1 MRRVPDFGVLPP
13 THYTKVSGSSVA
25 YQVIG
30 DGPIDVIW
38 VTSWFSH
45 IDGRWQEPR
54 WHRFWSQMSTWC
66 RLILYDRRGSGAS
79 DAFPEGAHPT
89 WEDWAEDIA
98 AVMDAV
104 GSERAAIVASSD
116 AGPSGALFAATLPGR
131 VTSLVLVNSSARF
144 LRGPDYPYGVT
155 KDFAESFI
163 AAAEHSWG
171 NEALVE
177 MVVPSMAHDR
187 DYLEFWARYQRMV
200 ASPMT
205 AGRQMRMQILNAD
218 IREILPS
225 IKVPTLVLH
234 RKGITMPIHTIEHG
248 RYLAAHIP
256 GARLVELEGDDVV
269 LPLGDQDG
277 VVAEIQE
284 FVTGIRP
291 IPATDRI
298 LATVMFTDIVES
310 TRRLSDVGDSDWRR
324 LLDTHEALVRR
335 QIEGFG
341 GRMIRTTGDGVL
353 ATFNGPAR
361 AIRCAESIGRALEAL
376 GLKIR
381 VGVHTGEVEL
391 LLDDVAGIAVHTAA
405 RIMGEA
411 GADEILVSSL
421 VRDLAAGS
429 GIDFIDRGVRSLRG
443 LKGDWQLLAAV
454 P

>member
-13 THYTKVSGSSVA
+13 TRYTKVGGSSIA

-54 WHRFWSQMSTWC
+54 WHRFWTQMSSWC
-66 RLILYDRRGSGAS
+66 RLIMYDRRGSGAS
-79 DAFPEGAHPT
+79 DSFPDGTHPT
-89 WEDWAEDIA
+89 WEEWVEDIA
-98 AVMDAV
+98 AVMDAA
-104 GSERAAIVASSD
+104 GSERAAVVASSD
-116 AGPSGALFAATLPGR
+116 AGPSGALFAAMFPAR
-131 VTSLVLVNSSARF
+131 VSALVLVNSSARF
-144 LRGPDYPYGVT
+144 LRAPDYPFGVT
-155 KDFAESFI
+155 QEEAESVI
-163 AAAEHSWG
+163 VAAERTWG

-187 DYLEFWARYQRMV
+187 AYLEFWARYQRMV

-205 AGRQMRMQILNAD
+205 AGRQMRLQILTAD

-234 RKGITMPIHTIEHG
+234 RKGVTMPIHTIEHG
-248 RYLAAHIP
+248 RYLAEHIP
-256 GARLVELEGDDVV
+256 AARLVELEGDDVV

-284 FVTGIRP
+284 FVTGVRP
-291 IPATDRI
+291 VPDPDRI

-310 TRRLSDVGDSDWRR
+310 TRRLSEVGDSGWRR
-324 LLDTHEALVRR
+324 LLDEHEALVRQ
-335 QIEGFG
+335 QIESFG

-361 AIRCAESIGRALEAL
+361 AIRCAGSIRRALEGL
-376 GLKIR
+376 GLTIR
-381 VGVHTGEVEL
+381 VGVHTGEIEV

-405 RIMGEA
+405 RITSEA
-411 GADEILVSSL
+411 APDEILVSSL

-429 GIDFIDRGVRSLRG
+429 GIDFADRGVRSLRG
-443 LKGDWQLLAAV
+443 VKGDWQLLAASA
-454 P
+454 